1 MMKRVLI
8 LFAHPHFEKSRVNR
22 ALLKG
27 IPATEAY
34 TVHDLYELYPYFNID
49 INAEKAVLLR
59 HDIIIWHHPI
69 YMYSA
74 PAILKQWMDMVL
86 EFGWAHG
93 AGGDF
98 LKDKTALNI
107 VTTGGT
113 RESYQPDGF
122 NRYSLSEFLRP
133 FEQTARLCKMNYLP
147 PFAVQGTYRLS
158 DAELSIH
165 AKDYARLLGRLS
177 QGDYNIQAAQA
188 HDYLNDWL
196 AGASGKGAP

>member
-1 MMKRVLI
+1 MQRVLI

-27 IPATEAY
+27 LPTSNAFTI
-34 TVHDLYELYPYFNID
+34 HDLYELYPYFNID
-49 INAEKAVLLR
+49 VAEEKTFLLK
-59 HDIIIWHHPI
+59 HDIIVWHHPI

-74 PAILKQWMDMVL
+74 PAIMKQWMDMVL

-98 LKDKTALNI
+98 LKDKTALN
-107 VTTGGT
+107 VVSTGGT
-113 RESYQPDGF
+113 RESYQPGGF
-122 NRYSLSEFLRP
+122 NRYSLAEFLRP

-158 DAELSIH
+158 NAEIYRC
-165 AKDYARLLGRLS
+165 AEDYERLLGHLS
-177 QGDYNIQAAQA
+177 QGDFNIQAMQSYA
-188 HDYLNDWL
+188 YLNDWL
-196 AGASGKGAP
+196 GTVSGGPKP

>member
-1 MMKRVLI
+1 MKRVLI

-27 IPATEAY
+27 IPASEDL

-49 INAEKAVLLR
+49 VAAEKACLLE
-59 HDIIIWHHPI
+59 HDIIVWHHPI

-98 LKDKTALNI
+98 LKDKIALNV
-107 VTTGGT
+107 VTTGGS
-113 RESYQPDGF
+113 RESYRKDGF
-122 NRYSLSEFLRP
+122 NSYGLAEFLRP
-133 FEQTARLCKMNYLP
+133 FEQTARLCRMNYLP
-147 PFAVQGTYRLS
+147 YFAVQGTYRLS
-158 DAELSIH
+158 DAELSGYSH
-165 AKDYARLLGRLS
+165 DYAQLLRRLS
-177 QGDYNIQAAQA
+177 QGDFDIRALSSHAS
-188 HDYLNDWL
+188 LNDWL
-196 AGASGKGAP
+196 DTVSGGPRP

>member
-1 MMKRVLI
+1 MQRVLI

-22 ALLKG
+22 ALLQVLRDSD
-27 IPATEAY
+27 AV

-49 INAEKAVLLR
+49 VAAEKACLLE
-59 HDIIIWHHPI
+59 HDIIVWHHPI

-98 LKDKTALNI
+98 LQDKTALN
-107 VTTGGT
+107 VVSTGGT
-113 RESYQPDGF
+113 RESYLPEGF
-122 NRYSLSEFLRP
+122 NRYSLAEFLRP

-158 DAELSIH
+158 DAELSRS
-165 AKDYARLLGRLS
+165 AEDYGRLLHRLS
-177 QGDYNIQAAQA
+177 QGNLDLRTLQT
-188 HDYLNDWL
+188 HDLLNDWL
-196 AGASGKGAP
+196 DAAPGGPIP

>member
-1 MMKRVLI
+1 MRRVLI
-8 LFAHPHFEKSRVNR
+8 LFAHPYFEKSRVNR
-22 ALLKG
+22 ALLKTL
-27 IPATEAY
+27 PASDAFTI
-34 TVHDLYELYPYFNID
+34 HDLYELYPHFDID
-49 INAEKAVLLR
+49 VAVEKACLLE

-69 YMYSA
+69 YMFSA

-113 RESYQPDGF
+113 RESYQPGGF

-133 FEQTARLCKMNYLP
+133 FEQTARLCRMNYLP

-158 DAELSIH
+158 DDDVST
-165 AKDYARLLGRLS
+165 YAQGYAQLLRRLS
-177 QGDYNIQAAQA
+177 QGDFDVPSMQSHA
-188 HDYLNDWL
+188 YLNDWL
-196 AGASGKGAP
+196 EDASGGIKP

>member
-1 MMKRVLI
+1 MRVLI

-22 ALLKG
+22 ALLKSL
-27 IPATEAY
+27 PASDAFTI
-34 TVHDLYELYPYFNID
+34 HDLYELYPHFDID
-49 INAEKAVLLR
+49 VAEEKACLVE
-59 HDIIIWHHPI
+59 HDIIVWHHPI

-98 LKDKTALNI
+98 LKDKTALNV

-113 RESYQPDGF
+113 RESYLPEGF
-122 NRYSLSEFLRP
+122 NRYSLTEFLRP

-147 PFAVQGTYRLS
+147 PFAVQGSYRLS
-158 DAELSIH
+158 DAELE
-165 AKDYARLLGRLS
+165 AYAGDYARLLGRLS
-177 QGDYNIQAAQA
+177 LGDYDVQTLQSYA
-188 HDYLNDWL
+188 YLNDW
-196 AGASGKGAP
+196 AGAASGRATP